1 MNKSSL
7 RQLEVEMGYFFNN
20 PSLLEKAMTHSS
32 YANEHH
38 TQSNERLEFLGD
50 AVLELVSSEFLY
62 TKYPDLPEGELT
74 RIRAS
79 FVCEAAL
86 FKTADRIKL
95 RDFILLG
102 KGEEA
107 TGGRDRA
114 SVVSDAFEALIGA
127 VYLDGGF
134 ASAKELILGNIFKDL
149 DEKFFYDSKTRLQE
163 VLQSEGMQDPEY
175 VVADESGPD
184 HDKRYTVHVMSGDRI
199 LGIGVDTSKK
209 RAAQA
214 GAYEALKKLGK
225 V

>member
-50 AVLELVSSEFLY
+50 AVLELVSSDFLY
-62 TKYPDLPEGELT
+62 RRFKDLPEGELT
-74 RIRAS
+74 RMRAR
-79 FVCEAAL
+79 FVCEKAL
-86 FKTADRIKL
+86 YKTSERFGL
-95 RDFILLG
+95 NDFILLG

-114 SVVSDAFEALIGA
+114 SLVSDAFESLIGA

-134 ASAKELILGNIFKDL
+134 ANAKELVIKFILSDM
-149 DEKFFYDSKTRLQE
+149 DEQFFFDSKTMLQE
-163 VLQSEGMQDPEY
+163 YLQSLSRSDPEY
-175 VVADESGPD
+175 VVTGESGPD
-184 HDKRYTVHVMSGDRI
+184 HNKRYTVRVVSEGKI
-199 LGIGVDTSKK
+199 LGEGTDTSKK
-209 RAAQA
+209 GAAQA
-214 GAYEALKKLGK
+214 AALEALKKLGK

>member
-7 RQLEVEMGYFFNN
+7 RQLEVAIGYFFTN

-38 TQSNERLEFLGD
+38 KESNERLEFLGD
-50 AVLELVSSEFLY
+50 AVLELASSEYLY
-62 TKYPDLPEGELT
+62 SKFPELPEGELT

-86 FKTADRIKL
+86 FKTAEKIKL

-127 VYLDGGF
+127 IYLDGGF
-134 ASAKELILGNIFKDL
+134 SGAKELVLGIILSDL
-149 DEKFFYDSKTRLQE
+149 DKQFFFDSKTMLQE
-163 VLQSEGMQDPEY
+163 VLQSGGYEDPEY
-175 VVADESGPD
+175 VVADENGPD
-184 HDKRYTVHVMSGDRI
+184 HDKRYTVHVKSGDHL
-199 LGIGVDTSKK
+199 LGIGIDTSKK

-214 GAYEALKKLGK
+214 AAYEALKKLGK